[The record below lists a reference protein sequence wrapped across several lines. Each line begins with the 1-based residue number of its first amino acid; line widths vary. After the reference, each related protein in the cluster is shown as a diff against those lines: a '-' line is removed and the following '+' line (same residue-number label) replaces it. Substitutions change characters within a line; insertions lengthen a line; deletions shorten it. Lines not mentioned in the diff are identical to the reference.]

1 VVTDVNTNRIDG
13 LKRLLDDNGIAY
25 TYSSGAALK
34 GYNYFTQKEEAFTTS
49 NSLVVSTYQSK
60 GVLAK
65 VLFEP
70 KSKLADSATYDITAW
85 ALPYVYGL
93 QSYAVKEKLAADNK
107 TVTGTMPTVMPVNA
121 YGYLIRYS
129 SFEDAKL
136 LAAILQAGIKVRFAE
151 RDFSVAGKKFLRG
164 TLIILR
170 KGNED
175 KLTDLQ
181 QAVRTFNG
189 AVTPIESGFMDTG
202 FDFGSEK
209 VHFIKKPNVAMI
221 TGKGSYAESAG
232 EVWHLFD
239 QQLNYPITLI
249 NADDVN
255 NVNWKNI
262 DVLIVTAGR
271 YKFLSDKDASVDLKN
286 WVKQGGKIIAID
298 NAVSQMANGDWGIK
312 MKKEDEEKD
321 KKADKPSYD
330 DLKKFAESEHDGIR
344 SYIAGAIYKIELDV
358 THPLSFGLG
367 ENYYTLKQD
376 DNVYEFFKEG
386 WNVGVIKK
394 DNYVAGFVGS
404 KIKDKIKDAMLIGE
418 QPMGSGDIIYLA
430 DNPIFRNFWENGKL
444 LLSNAVF
451 LAGQ

>member
-1 VVTDVNTNRIDG
+1 
-13 LKRLLDDNGIAY
+13 
-25 TYSSGAALK
+25 
-34 GYNYFTQKEEAFTTS
+34 
-49 NSLVVSTYQSK
+49 
-60 GVLAK
+60 
-65 VLFEP
+65 
-70 KSKLADSATYDITAW
+70 
-85 ALPYVYGL
+85 
-93 QSYAVKEKLAADNK
+93 
-107 TVTGTMPTVMPVNA
+107 MPVNS
-121 YGYLIRYS
+121 YGYLIRYN

-151 RDFSVAGKKFLRG
+151 RDFSVASKKFARG
-164 TLIILR
+164 TLIVLR

-175 KLTDLQ
+175 KLTALQ
-181 QAVRTFNG
+181 QAVNTFNG

-221 TGKGSYAESAG
+221 TGKGAYSESAG

-262 DVLIVTAGR
+262 DVLIITAGR
-271 YKFLSDKDASVDLKN
+271 YKFLSDKDASTDLKN

-298 NAVSQMANGDWGIK
+298 NAVSQMASGDWGIK
-312 MKKEDEEKD
+312 KKKDDDDKD
-321 KKADKPSYD
+321 KKEEKPTYD

-344 SYIAGAIYKIELDV
+344 SYIAGAIYRIDLDV
-358 THPLSFGLG
+358 THPLAFGLG

-376 DNVYEFFKEG
+376 DNVYDFFKEG

-394 DNYVAGFVGS
+394 DNYVTGFVGS

-430 DNPIFRNFWENGKL
+430 DNPIFRNFWESGKL